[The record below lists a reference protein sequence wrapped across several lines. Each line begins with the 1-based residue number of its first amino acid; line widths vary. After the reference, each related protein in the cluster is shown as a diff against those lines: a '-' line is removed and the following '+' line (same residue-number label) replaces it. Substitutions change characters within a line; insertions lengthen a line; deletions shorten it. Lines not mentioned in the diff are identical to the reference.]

1 MPHLGE
7 QTNQETASSPTNSST
22 LGFVNA
28 PYSPDEL
35 AQLLRDFRTN
45 GYCIL
50 PDVFT
55 IPTVAPFRRRVL
67 AAATAASPTQQNA
80 GSVRLQLPSSAP
92 ELIEPIRAPRIRSML
107 AAALTPEIIPS
118 RLTDVYPKP
127 QATPVERTADLHHHP
142 AGSNFHRPFVQ
153 VFETSFVIND
163 SHAAENW
170 LGPLQ
175 RGRRAW

>member
-7 QTNQETASSPTNSST
+7 QINQETASSPTNSST

-67 AAATAASPTQQNA
+67 AAATAANTSRAHRRSAP
-80 GSVRLQLPSSAP
+80 PSSRQQFSPAV
-92 ELIEPIRAPRIRSML
+92 RAGI
-107 AAALTPEIIPS
+107 
-118 RLTDVYPKP
+118 
-127 QATPVERTADLHHHP
+127 
-142 AGSNFHRPFVQ
+142 
-153 VFETSFVIND
+153 
-163 SHAAENW
+163 
-170 LGPLQ
+170 
-175 RGRRAW
+175 

>member
-7 QTNQETASSPTNSST
+7 QTIEETASSPTNRST

-67 AAATAASPTQQNA
+67 AATAASPTQQNA
-80 GSVRLQLPSSAP
+80 GSVLLQLPSSAP
-92 ELIEPIRAPRIRSML
+92 ELIVPIRA
-107 AAALTPEIIPS
+107 
-118 RLTDVYPKP
+118 
-127 QATPVERTADLHHHP
+127 HP
-142 AGSNFHRPFVQ
+142 YGAC
-153 VFETSFVIND
+153 
-163 SHAAENW
+163 
-170 LGPLQ
+170 
-175 RGRRAW
+175 

>member
-67 AAATAASPTQQNA
+67 TAATAASRRPD
-80 GSVRLQLPSSAP
+80 
-92 ELIEPIRAPRIRSML
+92 PR
-107 AAALTPEIIPS
+107 
-118 RLTDVYPKP
+118 
-127 QATPVERTADLHHHP
+127 
-142 AGSNFHRPFVQ
+142 N
-153 VFETSFVIND
+153 
-163 SHAAENW
+163 
-170 LGPLQ
+170 
-175 RGRRAW
+175 

>member
-7 QTNQETASSPTNSST
+7 QINQEKASSPTNSST
-22 LGFVNA
+22 LSFVNA

-67 AAATAASPTQQNA
+67 AAATA
-80 GSVRLQLPSSAP
+80 GSYQ
-92 ELIEPIRAPRIRSML
+92 APRLNLSSQSG
-107 AAALTPEIIPS
+107 P
-118 RLTDVYPKP
+118 
-127 QATPVERTADLHHHP
+127 
-142 AGSNFHRPFVQ
+142 
-153 VFETSFVIND
+153 
-163 SHAAENW
+163 HAYGAC
-170 LGPLQ
+170 
-175 RGRRAW
+175 